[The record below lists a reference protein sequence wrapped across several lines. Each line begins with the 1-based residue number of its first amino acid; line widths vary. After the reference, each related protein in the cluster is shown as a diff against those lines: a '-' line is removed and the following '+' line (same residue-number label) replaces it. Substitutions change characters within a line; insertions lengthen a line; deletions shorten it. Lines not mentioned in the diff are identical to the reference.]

1 MKATGIKFIVEH
13 KNDMISTW
21 HDNFDMTVEE
31 IINKMKYNK
40 SWIGGKFLEIYIE
53 FNDNRTYYKVY
64 LDIKNQ
70 KYNQLLGS

>member
-13 KNDMISTW
+13 KNEMISTW

-31 IINKMKYNK
+31 IINKVKHDK

-53 FNDNRTYYKVY
+53 FTDNRTYYKVY